1 MLIIPFPLRRS
12 QAITGNHRLSD
23 AIRCSSSHYHSGN
36 HMQSDALRCDHAQRG
51 SAQSDEGCL
60 RIPRKGWYKLEY
72 LTIILAKALLLKP
85 GPSGAIGGHRGSN
98 RGPSGAIR
106 NSQVASNAAASTG
119 HQRPSDGHQMQSTV
133 ISCNHLARTAAASI
147 LTRGESV
154 RSSLMSDL
162 KGWACAMD

>member
-1 MLIIPFPLRRS
+1 MLIIPFPLRQS
-12 QAITGNHRLSD
+12 QAITGNHMLSD

-60 RIPRKGWYKLEY
+60 RIPRKGWYKLEVFDY
-72 LTIILAKALLLKP
+72 HPCQGTLAETR
-85 GPSGAIGGHRGSN
+85 AIGGHRGPS
-98 RGPSGAIR
+98 GVKSGAIGGNQEQPGR
-106 NSQVASNAAASTG
+106 EHRCEHRSSEVI
-119 HQRPSDGHQMQSTV
+119 RGHQMQSTV